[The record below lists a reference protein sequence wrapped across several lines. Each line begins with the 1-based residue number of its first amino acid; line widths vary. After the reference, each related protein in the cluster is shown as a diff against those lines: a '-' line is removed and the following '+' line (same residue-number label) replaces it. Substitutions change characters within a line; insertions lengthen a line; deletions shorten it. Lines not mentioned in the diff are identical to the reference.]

1 MSEVTIL
8 DKTFTIM
15 IPRKQIETRILE
27 IARDLN
33 AEYKD
38 KNPVFIGV
46 LNGAFLFMADLFRN
60 IETPCEI
67 SFIRVSSYSGTE
79 STGQMKNVV
88 GLSGNINNRHVI
100 IVEDIVDTGETVS
113 YLMQE
118 ISKHQPASVKLAT
131 LLFKPQALKKQVAVD
146 YAGFE
151 IPPAFVVGYGLD
163 YDRYGRN
170 LQDIYV
176 LKE

>member
-1 MSEVTIL
+1 
-8 DKTFTIM
+8 M
-15 IPRKQIETRILE
+15 IPRKKIETRILE
-27 IARDLN
+27 IAHDLN
-33 AEYKD
+33 SEYKD

-60 IETPCEI
+60 IETPVEI
-67 SFIRVSSYSGTE
+67 LLSGVSSYSGTE

-100 IVEDIVDTGETVS
+100 IVEDIVDTSETVS

-131 LLFKPQALKKQVAVD
+131 LLF
-146 YAGFE
+146 
-151 IPPAFVVGYGLD
+151 
-163 YDRYGRN
+163 
-170 LQDIYV
+170 
-176 LKE
+176 